1 MGMSGWK
8 VSQLHNFFHRIQYGM
23 MLDIMAFSPRALEN
37 ILNNRTSVFLE
48 GT

>member
-23 MLDIMAFSPRALEN
+23 MLGITAFSPNALRKY
-37 ILNNRTSVFLE
+37 LK
-48 GT
+48 